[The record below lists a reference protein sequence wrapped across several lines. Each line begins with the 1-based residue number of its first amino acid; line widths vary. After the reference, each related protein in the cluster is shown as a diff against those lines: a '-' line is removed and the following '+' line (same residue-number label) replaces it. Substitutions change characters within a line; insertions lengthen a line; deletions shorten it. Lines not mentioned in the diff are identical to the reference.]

1 MEDQKRMHSFCRNS
15 VLLILILSATICQA
29 QENKPISRIHL
40 SDIFLQTG
48 LSGSINQSESINSMN
63 VLAPKSE
70 ILQSFTGANSS
81 TNDFIYGATV
91 FSSIQL
97 GLSFRNKAKSDYK
110 TNPLLRIGIMYVSNN
125 SVSARSNAENRQPFD
140 TLTSSQTNQSI
151 YVDSMTGRNY
161 SIEYTS
167 EQIRLDASLLFRSN
181 QAARWSVMAGI
192 GASYGISVNAN
203 TRVSYSKY
211 GREEFIY
218 SNGDIRKFEKEREFR
233 SETFNN
239 KMNSG
244 YSFYVPMGV
253 DFRIGKNREFWKH
266 AHLFYE
272 LRPGIDINVIP
283 ELRTYR
289 SMNIQQGIG
298 LRVAL

>member
-1 MEDQKRMHSFCRNS
+1 MHSFCRNS
-15 VLLILILSATICQA
+15 VLLILILSAPICQA

-48 LSGSINQSESINSMN
+48 LSGSINQNESINSMN

-81 TNDFIYGATV
+81 TNDFIYGANA

-125 SVSARSNAENRQPFD
+125 SVSARSNAEIRQPFD

-151 YVDSMTGRNY
+151 YVDSITNRYY

-167 EQIRLDASLLFRSN
+167 QQIRLDASLLFRSN
-181 QAARWSVMAGI
+181 QTARWSVMAGI

-218 SNGDIRKFEKEREFR
+218 SNGDKIRKYGEESEFR

-283 ELRTYR
+283 ELQTYR